1 MKTNPTQLN
10 LGGQNEKQNFSC
22 LWMDFFLSLIAIQ
35 FLSAASFDQ
44 EISDEDKETFD
55 EILDPVMKIYNLV
68 KYSATVL
75 AVVVL
80 LFAGVTYMTSG
91 SNPAKRE
98 QAKNMVMYVVIGL
111 IVIWIAPLIVNFIVS

>member
-1 MKTNPTQLN
+1 MKSKTLAIFG
-10 LGGQNEKQNFSC
+10 LV
-22 LWMDFFLSLIAIQ
+22 FLLSIVAIQ
-35 FLSAASFDQ
+35 LVNAADFDQ
-44 EISDEDKETFD
+44 DISEEDKETFD
-55 EILDPVMKIYNLV
+55 EILEPVMKIYNLV

-98 QAKNMVMYVVIGL
+98 QAKNMVTYVVIGL
-111 IVIWIAPLIVNFIVS
+111 IVIWIAPLLVNFIVG

>member
-1 MKTNPTQLN
+1 MESKTWAIFGLVFVLSFFALQFVYAAD
-10 LGGQNEKQNFSC
+10 FSQ
-22 LWMDFFLSLIAIQ
+22 DI
-35 FLSAASFDQ
+35 SA
-44 EISDEDKETFD
+44 EDKSTFD
-55 EILDPVMKIYNLV
+55 EILEPVMKIYNLV

-80 LFAGVTYMTSG
+80 LFAGVIYMTSG

-111 IVIWIAPLIVNFIVS
+111 IVIWIAPLVVNFIGG

>member
-1 MKTNPTQLN
+1 MKSKTLAI
-10 LGGQNEKQNFSC
+10 FSVVF
-22 LWMDFFLSLIAIQ
+22 LLSLYAVQ
-35 FLSAASFDQ
+35 FVSAADFDQ
-44 EISDEDKETFD
+44 DISDEDKEAFD
-55 EILDPVMKIYNLV
+55 EILEPVMKIYNLV

-80 LFAGVTYMTSG
+80 LFAGLTYMTSG

-111 IVIWIAPLIVNFIVS
+111 IVIWIAPLIVNFIVG